1 MADPDCPYL
10 AADAEDRR
18 AALAA
23 ATALFAPRVSDQF
36 GDTHGFLKLA
46 GESYRWLR
54 SRDSLRA
61 VTIQLIPG
69 TPHPEGAPM
78 ATVFDLSDADEV
90 VFTLT
95 GLDAAGNAVPLPAGF
110 SAAWTLADPDATGAV
125 LTPSADT
132 ASAALSA
139 GVPDSN
145 LLVSTAVTITNPD
158 GSTSVLNGA
167 EAVVVQAGDA
177 ATVGIVAGTPTPKA
191 ATSGNAGVSN

>member
-1 MADPDCPYL
+1 
-10 AADAEDRR
+10 
-18 AALAA
+18 
-23 ATALFAPRVSDQF
+23 
-36 GDTHGFLKLA
+36 
-46 GESYRWLR
+46 
-54 SRDSLRA
+54 
-61 VTIQLIPG
+61 
-69 TPHPEGAPM
+69 M

-177 ATVGIVAGTPTPKA
+177 ATVGIVAGTPTLKA